1 MSEAIKG
8 RSRIALSPGALLAPL
23 PAVLVTCACP
33 DGGGGV
39 LRDVVTVAWT
49 GMLCTRPPMTYVSLR
64 PQRYSHG
71 IISRSGE
78 FVINLPTADMT
89 KKLDLCGML
98 TGAKADKFKRC
109 GFETISS
116 AAVAAPTIADCPL
129 SLECR
134 LRKPDGVDLNPLPL
148 GSHDL
153 FFAEIVSVTADSR
166 LMSESGAL
174 RLDKAGLVGYL
185 HGEYYAM
192 GRYAGKFGFSV
203 KKKQNTNL

>member
-1 MSEAIKG
+1 MSERTELA
-8 RSRIALSPGALLAPL
+8 PGALLAPL
-23 PAVLVTCACP
+23 PAVLVTCSFEE
-33 DGGGGV
+33 GGRT

-49 GMLCTRPPMTYVSLR
+49 GMLCTHPPLTYISLR

-78 FVINLPTADMT
+78 FVINLPSSDMT

-98 TGAKADKFKRC
+98 TGAKVDKFEQC
-109 GFETISS
+109 GFET
-116 AAVAAPTIADCPL
+116 AASLRVSAPTLSCCPL
-129 SLECR
+129 ALECR
-134 LRKPDGVDLNPLPL
+134 LRLPDGVSENPLPL
-148 GSHDL
+148 GTHDM

-166 LMSESGAL
+166 LMSESGRL

-192 GRYAGKFGFSV
+192 GKYAGKYGFSV
-203 KKKQNTNL
+203 KKRPSGGKQ